1 MTVSEFI
8 NGYQTASDDAVLN
21 ALHASNFLAVSVA
34 AFETVH
40 RGLNGKEYLDALRVA
55 SKRDDVFWK
64 PYTVGDL
71 ATAAYH
77 ILSGDP
83 YIGNNPE
90 VSHLITDRMRT
101 AK

>member
-8 NGYQTASDDAVLN
+8 NGYQTAPDEAVLN

-34 AFETVH
+34 AFETVN
-40 RGLNGKEYLDALRVA
+40 RGLNGKDYLDALQVVSERE
-55 SKRDDVFWK
+55 DIFWK

-77 ILSGDP
+77 LLSGVP
-83 YIGNNPE
+83 YNGDNPE
-90 VSHLITDRMRT
+90 VSHLISSRMRT